1 MSRCSPL
8 TRRGAAVAGLAG
20 ALLLAVCDFPLA
32 GEGVVVGAPRVT
44 LNGQALDVTWDEIT
58 NAPLTVS
65 AIGSDLLVVKGIDGM
80 GRGEIQD
87 IGTLLVK
94 KYWQLLRVRPEHL
107 VLRKAEK
114 SAGSWYVSY
123 RQTVRGVAVY
133 DTSLGFSIDPE
144 GRVRS
149 MGAILYPD
157 ARVPAVSRLDRE
169 QALKIARA
177 KLRETDES
185 DYEVSAESVAIYPER
200 RAGAVEY
207 HRAYIFNFFAR
218 KKTHPGSV
226 VNGRAVFVDGRT
238 GRILMTQ
245 PLFKPLGCCLPGDWK
260 PEERTGR

>member
-1 MSRCSPL
+1 MSRCSL
-8 TRRGAAVAGLAG
+8 LDRRGVAVAGLAG
-20 ALLLAVCDFPLA
+20 VLLFGVCDSPLA
-32 GEGVVVGAPRVT
+32 AEGVVVGAPRVT

-65 AIGSDLLVVKGIDGM
+65 AVGSDLLVVKGIEGM

-114 SAGSWYVSY
+114 SAGSWFVSY

-149 MGAILYPD
+149 LGAILYPD
-157 ARVPAVSRLDRE
+157 ARVAVSRLDRE
-169 QALKIARA
+169 QALKIARG
-177 KLRETDES
+177 KLRDTDES
-185 DYEVSAESVAIYPER
+185 DHEVSAESVAIYPER

-218 KKTHPGSV
+218 KETHPGSV

-238 GRILMTQ
+238 GRILKTQ
-245 PLFKPLGCCLPGDWK
+245 PLFKPLGCCLPGD
-260 PEERTGR
+260 

>member
-1 MSRCSPL
+1 MCDSPL
-8 TRRGAAVAGLAG
+8 AA
-20 ALLLAVCDFPLA
+20 
-32 GEGVVVGAPRVT
+32 EGVVVGAPRVT

-65 AIGSDLLVVKGIDGM
+65 AVGSDLLVVKGIEVM
-80 GRGEIQD
+80 GLGEVQD
-87 IGTLLVK
+87 IGTLLLN
-94 KYWQLLRVRPEHL
+94 KYWQLLRVRPEQL

-114 SAGSWYVSY
+114 SAGSWFVSY
-123 RQTVRGVAVY
+123 RQSVRGVAVY
-133 DTSLGFSIDPE
+133 DSSLGFSIDHE

-149 MGAILYPD
+149 LGAILYPD
-157 ARVPAVSRLDRE
+157 ARVPAVSKLDRE
-169 QALKIARA
+169 QALKIART

-185 DYEVSAESVAIYPER
+185 DHEVSAESVAIYPER

-218 KKTHPGSV
+218 KETHPGSV

-238 GRILMTQ
+238 GRILKTL
-245 PLFKPLGCCLPGDWK
+245 PLFKPLGCCLPGDWT

>member
-1 MSRCSPL
+1 VSRCSPL
-8 TRRGAAVAGLAG
+8 TRRGLAVAV
-20 ALLLAVCDFPLA
+20 ALFLGVCDSPLA
-32 GEGVVVGAPRVT
+32 AEGIVAGAPRVT

-65 AIGSDLLVVKGIDGM
+65 AAGSDLLVVKGIEGM
-80 GRGEIQD
+80 GRGEVQD
-87 IGTLLVK
+87 IGTLLLN
-94 KYWQLLRVRPEHL
+94 KYWRLLRVRPEQL

-114 SAGSWYVSY
+114 SAGSWFVSY
-123 RQTVRGVAVY
+123 RQSVRGVAVY
-133 DTSLGFSIDPE
+133 DSSLGFSIDHE

-149 MGAILYPD
+149 LGAILYPD
-157 ARVPAVSRLDRE
+157 ARVPAVSKLDRE

-185 DYEVSAESVAIYPER
+185 DHEMSAESVAIYPER

-218 KKTHPGSV
+218 KETPPGSV

-238 GRILMTQ
+238 GRILKTL
-245 PLFKPLGCCLPGDWK
+245 PLFKPLGCCLPGDWT
-260 PEERTGR
+260 PEELKH